1 MLHMFSKLTCWFL
14 LGLWCESNMR
24 LRQLMI
30 PLLSVFLCIMVD
42 FIEFVFTLDWF
53 TEPKEL

>member
-1 MLHMFSKLTCWFL
+1 MFSKLTCWFL

-30 PLLSVFLCIMVD
+30 PVLLVFLCIMVD